1 MNPNGAA
8 GAMMPRLEKCSFP
21 IPRRSTN
28 TTITSIKLAHPP
40 SNNSR
45 CRGDCSTFQPRKKAV
60 VKPVSIRIGYLPLAL
75 IAVAYG
81 VLFSL
86 AAYGYTYY
94 GCIHRDPFSEVL
106 CIITRTAVI
115 ALVVLWPAWAV
126 ILSRYS
132 GDDIGRF
139 VVPLGLS

>member
-1 MNPNGAA
+1 M
-8 GAMMPRLEKCSFP
+8 
-21 IPRRSTN
+21 
-28 TTITSIKLAHPP
+28 
-40 SNNSR
+40 
-45 CRGDCSTFQPRKKAV
+45 
-60 VKPVSIRIGYLPLAL
+60 SIRIGYLPLAL

-94 GCIHRDPFSEVL
+94 GCIHRDSFSEAL
-106 CIITRTAVI
+106 CIVTRTAVI

-139 VVPLGLS
+139 VVPLGLSFVLMLPGALFLLVFYSFGPPC